1 MPKKRRRVLPVE
13 QPRNRKREVTVQNR
27 RTNALKHQHTH
38 PTIQTH
44 QPVLKDAFGSAKSG
58 HVNGVNVI
66 GLSAQNSASPSN
78 QPTSTSMSAKMA
90 SMTGGS
96 CSNTNQSQCLT
107 GAFSLLDSRIEF
119 VFPLR
124 ISSLFVLGFSIKKT
138 LFDVK
143 I

>member
-13 QPRNRKREVTVQNR
+13 QPRNRKREVTIQNR

-38 PTIQTH
+38 PTTQTH
-44 QPVLKDAFGSAKSG
+44 QPVLKDAFGSAKTG

-107 GAFSLLDSRIEF
+107 GAFLLFDSIIEF
-119 VFPLR
+119 FFTSHFEFICIR
-124 ISSLFVLGFSIKKT
+124 IFNQKNVVRLEI
-138 LFDVK
+138 
-143 I
+143 